1 MSGNYIQ
8 NAGVYIV
15 ELLFGLY
22 ILVVLVRF
30 LLQTAR
36 ANFYNPI
43 SQFVVKATNPLLVPL
58 RRVIP
63 GYGGIDIAA
72 LALLYVLQAIKITIL
87 KILTSTPLVPLA
99 LLIAALASLVD
110 LVTKF
115 YFVTIFIQILM
126 SWINPMARN
135 DLLDLL
141 HSVNEPVMRPARNL
155 LPPMGGIDFS
165 PIIVIVLLQLVG
177 MLIVAPLNDWSMQIT
192 LGSLRG
198 F

>member
-8 NAGVYIV
+8 NAAVYLI

-22 ILVVLVRF
+22 ILIVLVRF

-58 RRVIP
+58 RRIIP
-63 GYGGIDIAA
+63 GYGGVDIAA
-72 LALLYVLQAIKITIL
+72 LVLLYLLQAIKITVL

-99 LLIAALASLVD
+99 LAIAALASLVD
-110 LVTKF
+110 LITKF

-135 DLLDLL
+135 DILDLL
-141 HSVNEPVMRPARNL
+141 HSLNEPIMRPARNL

-165 PIIVIVLLQLVG
+165 PIIVIVILQLVG
-177 MLIVAPLNDWSMQIT
+177 MLIVAPLNDLSMQIT